1 MKNNSNERI
10 TKAKARGKVIIDAAK
25 ARAKKLID
33 AAKARAKKLIDT
45 AKAKPVKKTKAKRK
59 NMISDTDAVF
69 SALLKVT
76 NKSSGLVQVLPVRTE
91 SGLTKKAFDTAV
103 LALAKEG
110 RIVIHEH
117 DFPMS
122 LTKAKRTELVEDER
136 GRVYV
141 GLAIASQPTADT
153 KALLAL
159 ARKQGSGKAVQIKA
173 LRIQSNLTTSAF
185 DKALRSLHETGKVV
199 LYRDDNRVTADDS
212 AAYRING
219 EPRHILYVK

>member
-1 MKNNSNERI
+1 MKKNSTEQI
-10 TKAKARGKVIIDAAK
+10 LKAKARGKVIIDAAK

-33 AAKARAKKLIDT
+33 AAKARAKKLIDA
-45 AKAKPVKKTKAKRK
+45 AKAKPVKKTKTKRK
-59 NMISDTDAVF
+59 NMKSDTEVVF
-69 SALLKVT
+69 TALLKAA
-76 NKSSGLVQVLPVRTE
+76 NKSSGLIQVLPVRTE
-91 SGLTKKAFDTAV
+91 SGLAKRAFDTAV
-103 LALAKEG
+103 LELAKKG
-110 RIVIHEH
+110 KVVIHEH

-141 GLAIASQPTADT
+141 GLAIASQPTNDSKT
-153 KALLAL
+153 LLAL
-159 ARKQGSGKAVQIKA
+159 ARKHGAGKAVQIKA
-173 LRIQSNLTTSAF
+173 LRIQSNMTTTAF
-185 DKALRSLHETGKVV
+185 DKALRLLHETGKVV